1 MKNIF
6 LFFFRLF
13 VYTFIILYY
22 TKKVYKNRPTNL
34 SNPTVEKFKILES
47 ITVKPRKRGGWKEI
61 TNVETNNNLI
71 LNKIKNN
78 VLSKQ

>member
-1 MKNIF
+1 M
-6 LFFFRLF
+6 
-13 VYTFIILYY
+13 ILYY
-22 TKKVYKNRPTNL
+22 TKKVYKNRPTSL

-47 ITVKPRKRGGWKEI
+47 VIVKPRKKGGWKEI
-61 TNVETNNNLI
+61 TNVETSNNLI